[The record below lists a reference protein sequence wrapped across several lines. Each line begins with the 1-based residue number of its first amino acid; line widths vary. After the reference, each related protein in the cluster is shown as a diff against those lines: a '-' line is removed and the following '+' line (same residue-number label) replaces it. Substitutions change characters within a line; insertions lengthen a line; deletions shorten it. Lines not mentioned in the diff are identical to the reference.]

1 MQTRNRDI
9 VFTSTEDIQKIYTF
23 GKVLGVGSFGKV
35 VTAKMNKNP
44 EKQFAI
50 KIIEKVKVKGRE
62 DILANE
68 IYIL

>member
-1 MQTRNRDI
+1 M
-9 VFTSTEDIQKIYTF
+9 
-23 GKVLGVGSFGKV
+23 LGAGSFGKV
-35 VTAKMNKNP
+35 VTARMRKNL

-68 IYIL
+68 IYML